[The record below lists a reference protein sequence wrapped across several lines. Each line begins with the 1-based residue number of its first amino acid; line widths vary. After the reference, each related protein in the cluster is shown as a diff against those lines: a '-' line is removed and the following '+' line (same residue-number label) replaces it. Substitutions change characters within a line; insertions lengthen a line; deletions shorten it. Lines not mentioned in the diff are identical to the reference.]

1 MNTSTTQDVLAEVWA
16 IKDSL
21 SASHGH
27 SLKATCRAMYAE
39 QKKHPADFVN
49 LGTMPRQNT
58 TLETTGGAALSPM
71 PSVTP
76 TRPLASMITP
86 APAVGTA

>member
-1 MNTSTTQDVLAEVWA
+1 MTTSSTQDVLAEVWA

-39 QKKHPADFVN
+39 QQKHPGDFVN
-49 LGTMPRQNT
+49 LGAVPRQNK
-58 TLETTGGAALSPM
+58 TLETTGGASKSP
-71 PSVTP
+71 VARKRRVRP
-76 TRPLASMITP
+76 TRVSA
-86 APAVGTA
+86 

>member
-1 MNTSTTQDVLAEVWA
+1 MTTSSTQDVLAEVWA

-39 QKKHPADFVN
+39 QQKHPGDFVN
-49 LGTMPRQNT
+49 LGAAPKANQV
-58 TLETTGGAALSPM
+58 EVTGLRLSALPHH
-71 PSVTP
+71 
-76 TRPLASMITP
+76 P
-86 APAVGTA
+86 ACGSAPGGSSQIMEL

>member
-1 MNTSTTQDVLAEVWA
+1 MKTSSIQDVLAEVWA

-39 QKKHPADFVN
+39 QQKHPGDFVN
-49 LGTMPRQNT
+49 LGAAPRQHK
-58 TLETTGGAALSPM
+58 TLETTGGAAKS
-71 PSVTP
+71 SVT
-76 TRPLASMITP
+76 RKRRVRHARVS
-86 APAVGTA
+86 A